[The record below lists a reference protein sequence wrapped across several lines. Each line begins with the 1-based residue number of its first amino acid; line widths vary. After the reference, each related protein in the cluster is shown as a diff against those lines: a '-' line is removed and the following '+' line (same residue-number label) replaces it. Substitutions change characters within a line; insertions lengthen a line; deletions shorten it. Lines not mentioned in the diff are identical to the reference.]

1 VLTLA
6 TLAVRAADDTKA
18 QDPDT
23 MWGELVEKATAEESP
38 KARRAL
44 FDTYSRKFLASAEK
58 HPKSKTAVRALSYVL
73 QLPDNDAKDSPQQKA
88 IATLK
93 KDYVEN
99 KDASKAARAHAAKA
113 LLKDRTRTL
122 DLARRVKDD
131 DDTRAEY
138 VKDKG
143 KKAAEKLIAS
153 MEATE
158 KEVKGYVALLKGE
171 LRGIFPEL
179 GRPAPEVVSQDLN
192 GKKVKLSDL
201 RGKVV
206 VLDIWA
212 TWCPPCRRMI
222 PHTRKLVE
230 KMKDRPFV
238 FVSISVDAKKETVV
252 DFKKENSMP
261 WTHWW
266 NGLGGI
272 VNDWDVEG
280 YPTIY
285 VLDTKGVIRAR
296 IDEADNEAV
305 EKAVEQVMKET
316 KKTRGKTE

>member
-1 VLTLA
+1 MLA
-6 TLAVRAADDTKA
+6 LAALAVRAADDTKA
-18 QDPDT
+18 QDPDV

-44 FDTYSRKFLASAEK
+44 FDTYSRKFLACAEK
-58 HPKSKTAVRALSYVL
+58 HAKSETAVRALSYVL
-73 QLPDNDAKDSPQQKA
+73 SLPDNGAKDSPQKKA

-93 KDYVEN
+93 KDYVGN
-99 KDASKAARAHAAKA
+99 KEASKAARAHAAKA

-122 DLARRVKDD
+122 DLARRLKEDAD
-131 DDTRAEY
+131 FRKEY

-143 KKAAEKLIAS
+143 KNAAQNVIDSA
-153 MEATE
+153 EATE
-158 KEVKGYVALLKGE
+158 KEVRRYVALLKGE
-171 LRGIFPEL
+171 LRGIFPEI
-179 GRPAPEVVSQDLN
+179 GQPAPEVVSQDLN

-201 RGKVV
+201 KGKVV

-212 TWCPPCRRMI
+212 TWCGPCRSMI

-230 KMKDRPFV
+230 KMKDKPFV
-238 FVSISVDAKKETVV
+238 FVSVSVDAKKQTVV

-272 VNDWDVEG
+272 NKDWDVEG

-285 VLDTKGVIRAR
+285 VLDTKGVIRAK

-316 KKTRGKTE
+316 DKTRGKRE